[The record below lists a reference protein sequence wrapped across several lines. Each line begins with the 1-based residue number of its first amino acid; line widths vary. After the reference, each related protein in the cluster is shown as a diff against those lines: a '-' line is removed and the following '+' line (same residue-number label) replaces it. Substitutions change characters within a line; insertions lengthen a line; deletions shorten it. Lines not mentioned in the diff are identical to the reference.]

1 MQMQHAVFVL
11 QISMTENFNSGV
23 PKLLRDEGIEGDFSK
38 KRVAVV
44 NFRKDTES
52 FRSEDLQS
60 KEIRSNLLI
69 AC

>member
-1 MQMQHAVFVL
+1 MQHAVFVL
-11 QISMTENFNSGV
+11 QISVTENFNSGV
-23 PKLLRDEGIEGDFSK
+23 PKVPRGEGIEGDFSK

-60 KEIRSNLLI
+60 KEILSNLLI

>member
-1 MQMQHAVFVL
+1 MQHAVFVL
-11 QISMTENFNSGV
+11 QISVTENFNSGV
-23 PKLLRDEGIEGDFSK
+23 PKVPRGESIEVDFSK

-44 NFRKDTES
+44 NFRKDAES

-60 KEIRSNLLI
+60 KEILSNLLI

>member
-1 MQMQHAVFVL
+1 MQHAVFVL

>member
-1 MQMQHAVFVL
+1 MQHAVFVL
-11 QISMTENFNSGV
+11 QISVTENFNSGV
-23 PKLLRDEGIEGDFSK
+23 PKVLRGEGIEVDFSK

-44 NFRKDTES
+44 NFRKDAES

-60 KEIRSNLLI
+60 KEILSNLLI

>member
-11 QISMTENFNSGV
+11 QISVTENFNSGV
-23 PKLLRDEGIEGDFSK
+23 PKVPRGEGIEVDFSK

-44 NFRKDTES
+44 NFRKDAES

-60 KEIRSNLLI
+60 KEILSNLLI

>member
-11 QISMTENFNSGV
+11 QISVTENFNSGV

>member
-1 MQMQHAVFVL
+1 MQHAVFVL
-11 QISMTENFNSGV
+11 QISVTENFNSGV
-23 PKLLRDEGIEGDFSK
+23 PKVPRGEGIEVDFSK
-38 KRVAVV
+38 KGVAVV

-60 KEIRSNLLI
+60 KEILSNLLI